1 MTLLLLRNSFYE
13 QFYPM
18 SRVSKE
24 MKLPM
29 DKPFNCTTCDK
40 QFRQLS
46 TLTNH
51 MKIHTGKA
59 TLWRTHYYW
68 IIAHFC
74 HVYFLYLFLIGEK
87 PFKCTIC
94 EREFRQ
100 SSTLTNHVK
109 IHTGEKPFSC
119 NFCSKQFRQL
129 STLSNHVKIHTGME
143 ICKCVEYAFSLF
155 LVFFVIF
162 FIGEKPFECIFCK
175 KQFRQSSTLNNHIK
189 IHAADKYDPSAT
201 VPVPVIPT
209 TPNPTPSLLDTVQI
223 LKIEAIDYT
232 NWEWLKRRPRAS
244 T

>member
-1 MTLLLLRNSFYE
+1 MQRGIICETQKTVAVTLLLLRKSPDLHRVVC
-13 QFYPM
+13 PM

-51 MKIHTGKA
+51 MKIHTGNDI
-59 TLWRTHYYW
+59 WRYDAYTN
-68 IIAHFC
+68 IIELLG
-74 HVYFLYLFLIGEK
+74 FLLFSTFMGVISGEK

-129 STLSNHVKIHTGME
+129 STLSNHVKIHTGMY
-143 ICKCVEYAFSLF
+143 IFSS
-155 LVFFVIF
+155 
-162 FIGEKPFECIFCK
+162 K
-175 KQFRQSSTLNNHIK
+175 
-189 IHAADKYDPSAT
+189 
-201 VPVPVIPT
+201 
-209 TPNPTPSLLDTVQI
+209 
-223 LKIEAIDYT
+223 
-232 NWEWLKRRPRAS
+232 
-244 T
+244 